1 MREGRR
7 PRPQV
12 LVALCAAGLA
22 LLNFPLLAIWD
33 QAATVFGLPLLPV
46 AHFAIWGGLILALAL
61 VSEGGAHDGDGDAGD
76 PGDDGR

>member
-1 MREGRR
+1 MRGGRR

-33 QAATVFGLPLLPV
+33 QPATVFGLPLLPV
-46 AHFAIWGGLILALAL
+46 ALFVIWAGLILALAL
-61 VSEGGAHDGDGDAGD
+61 VSEGGPETRDGDD
-76 PGDDGR
+76 PRDDGP